1 MAFFYFQLHAAVFI
15 SENISYIHYMEKT
28 INVFRDDALGNM
40 DAVAVAAAIAQKKV
54 SVQEVTEAAIERAE
68 MANSTLN
75 AIVLKTYEDARNT
88 ARLNEK
94 GLLYGVPAF
103 IKDNENIK
111 GYPTQKG
118 TGAFKA
124 KVEKSN
130 SKFVDQFLST
140 GVNCLGKSTLPEF
153 GFICSTE
160 NERWGITRNP
170 WNTEYTTGG
179 SSSGSAA
186 LVASGAVPI
195 AIANDGAGS
204 TRIPAAC
211 CGLVG
216 LKPTR
221 DRLRPMHG
229 TETLPINIVY
239 SGVVTRSV
247 RDTAAFYADAERH
260 YYNSKLPRIGHIQQP
275 INRPLRIAFFE
286 NLPEGEQGHM
296 DADTFR
302 VQLETAKLLESL
314 GHKVEMIK
322 VPLKIEELT
331 VHYLNYYG
339 FLSYMTNNFG
349 RLVLGSK
356 VDKSQ
361 LEPFT
366 IGLMNTFSKNKFQ
379 LPKSLRILKKAAIE
393 TETELEKDYDIIMT
407 SVTTKTTPKIGYFS
421 PTLDYEEIARRA
433 ADFATFLPLFNIS
446 GSPALSLPM
455 GVASDDMPVGVQF
468 VAPHGQ
474 DALLLELALQLEQ
487 AQPWRHIYNR

>member
-1 MAFFYFQLHAAVFI
+1 M
-15 SENISYIHYMEKT
+15 SKR
-28 INVFRDDALGNM
+28 INTFTNDALGNL
-40 DAVAVAAAIAQKKV
+40 DAVAVAAAIANKSV
-54 SVQEVTEAAIERAE
+54 SVEEVTEAAIARAE
-68 MANSTLN
+68 IANKDLN
-75 AIVLKTYEDARNT
+75 AIVLKTYSEARDTKN
-88 ARLNEK
+88 LNSN

-124 KVEKSN
+124 KIEKSN
-130 SKFVDQFLST
+130 SKYVNQFLST

-186 LVASGAVPI
+186 LVASGVVPI

-221 DRLRPMHG
+221 ARLMPMHG
-229 TETLPINIVY
+229 TETLPVNIVY
-239 SGVVTRSV
+239 SGVLTRSV
-247 RDTAAFYADAERH
+247 RDTAAFYASAEKF
-260 YYNSKLPRIGHIQQP
+260 YTNNKLPKLGHIQTP
-275 INRPLRIAFFE
+275 IKRRLKIAFFE
-286 NLPEGEQGHM
+286 NLPNNRQGHM
-296 DADTFR
+296 DEDTYR

-314 GHKVEMIK
+314 GHKVDMIK
-322 VPLKIEELT
+322 VPLNIEDLT
-331 VHYLNYYG
+331 IHYLNYYG
-339 FLSYMTNNFG
+339 FLSYMTNKFG

-356 VDKSQ
+356 VDHSV

-366 IGLMNTFSKNKFQ
+366 VGLMNTFSKNKLM
-379 LPKSLRILKKAAIE
+379 LPKSLSILKKSAQE
-393 TETELEKDYDIIMT
+393 TEAKLEKDYDLIMT
-407 SVTTKTTPKIGYFS
+407 SVSTITTPKIGYFS
-421 PTLDYEEIARRA
+421 PTLDYDEIAKRA
-433 ADFATFLPLFNIS
+433 AAFASFLPLFNIS
-446 GSPALSLPM
+446 GSPAISLPL
-455 GVASDDMPVGVQF
+455 GTASDGMPVGVQF
-468 VAPHGQ
+468 AAPYGQ
-474 DALLLELALQLEQ
+474 DALLLELALELEA
-487 AQPWRHIYNR
+487 AQPWKFIYNS

>member
-1 MAFFYFQLHAAVFI
+1 MGKLISAF
-15 SENISYIHYMEKT
+15 S
-28 INVFRDDALGNM
+28 DDALGNM
-40 DAVAVAAAIAQKKV
+40 DAVAVAEAIAAKKIT
-54 SVQEVTEAAIERAE
+54 VQEATEAAIARAE
-68 MANSTLN
+68 KVDGALN
-75 AIVLKTYEDARNT
+75 AIVLKTYDDARNNNS
-88 ARLNEK
+88 LNDK
-94 GLLYGVPAF
+94 GLLYGVPSF

-124 KVEKSN
+124 RVEKKN
-130 SKFVDQFLST
+130 SKYVNQFLST

-170 WNTEYTTGG
+170 WDTDYTTGG

-186 LVASGAVPI
+186 LVASGVVPI

-204 TRIPAAC
+204 TRIPASC

-221 DRLRPMHG
+221 ARLLPMHG
-229 TETLPINIVY
+229 TETLPVNIVY

-247 RDTAAFYADAERH
+247 RDTAAYYAAAEQFYC
-260 YYNSKLPRIGHIQQP
+260 NKKLPAIGHVQAP
-275 INRPLRIAFFE
+275 LSKRLRIAFFE
-286 NLPEGEQGHM
+286 NLPEGQQGHM

-314 GHKVEMIK
+314 GHKVDMIK
-322 VPLKIEELT
+322 VPLDIDALT

-339 FLSYMTNNFG
+339 FLSYMTNKFG

-356 VDKSQ
+356 VDKSL

-366 IGLMNTFSKNKFQ
+366 VGLMNTFGSNKMM
-379 LPKSLRILKKAAIE
+379 LPKSLRILKKAAAE
-393 TETELEKDYDIIMT
+393 TEAELEKDYDLVMT
-407 SVTTKTTPKIGYFS
+407 CVTTITTPKIGYFA
-421 PTLDYEEIARRA
+421 PTIDYNEIAKRA
-433 ADFATFLPLFNIS
+433 AAFATFLPLFNIS
-446 GSPALSLPM
+446 GSPAISLPL
-455 GVASDDMPVGVQF
+455 GEASNGMPVGVQF
-468 VAPHGQ
+468 AAPHGQ
-474 DALLLELALQLEQ
+474 DKLLLELALELE
-487 AQPWRHIYNR
+487 AAKPWKFIYDK

>member
-1 MAFFYFQLHAAVFI
+1 MNNKINAF
-15 SENISYIHYMEKT
+15 
-28 INVFRDDALGNM
+28 INDALGTL
-40 DAVAVAAAIAQKKV
+40 DAVGVAEAIAAKKI
-54 SVQEVTEAAIERAE
+54 SVAEATEAAIARAE
-68 MANSTLN
+68 KVNGTLN
-75 AIVLKTYEDARNT
+75 AIVLKTYDDARHTEN
-88 ARLNEK
+88 LNDK

-124 KVEKSN
+124 KPAKSN
-130 SKFVDQFLST
+130 SKYVKQFLST
-140 GVNCLGKSTLPEF
+140 GVNCIGKSTLPEF

-170 WNTEYTTGG
+170 WDTDYTTGG

-186 LVASGAVPI
+186 LVASGVVPI

-204 TRIPAAC
+204 TRLPASC

-221 DRLRPMHG
+221 DRLKPMFG
-229 TETLPINIVY
+229 TETLPVNIVY
-239 SGVVTRSV
+239 SGVLTRTV
-247 RDTAAFYADAERH
+247 RDTAAFYAAAEQ
-260 YYNSKLPRIGHIQQP
+260 YYRNSKLPELGHVLLP
-275 INRPLRIAFFE
+275 VNRRLRIAFFE
-286 NLPEGEQGHM
+286 NLPDGRQGHM
-296 DADTFR
+296 DEDTYR

-322 VPLKIEELT
+322 VPVNIEELT

-339 FLSYMTNNFG
+339 FLSYMTSNFG

-356 VDKSQ
+356 VDKSV

-366 IGLMNTFSKNKFQ
+366 LGLMNTFSKNKLA
-379 LPKSLRILKKAAIE
+379 LPGSLRTLKRVAEK
-393 TETELEKDYDIIMT
+393 TERDIEKDFDLVMT

-421 PTLDYEEIARRA
+421 PTLSYEEIAYRA
-433 ADFATFLPLFNIS
+433 ADFASFLPLFNIS
-446 GSPALSLPM
+446 GSPAISLPL
-455 GVASDDMPVGVQF
+455 GVASNGMPVGVQF
-468 VAPHGQ
+468 AAPYGQ
-474 DALLLELALQLEQ
+474 DRLLLELALELES
-487 AQPWRHIYNR
+487 AQPFRQIYNE